1 MSRHGRANPARQEFL
16 HHTLSEDMGFVA
28 TGFGGGDFGVHTGE
42 DGDDG
47 GGLEQQR
54 AEAAGGVMDGLG
66 SVFGLH
72 HVPEGAAVGH
82 LRQGVGIALGF
93 VRHVLDEEQGQHVVP
108 VLGGV
113 HVSAQF
119 ITAFPEGGMAFGFL
133 EGHGV
138 EAYLR

>member
-1 MSRHGRANPARQEFL
+1 MVCYCRIFTVGVVLFETDLCLAHGRANPTRQEFL
-16 HHTLSEDMGFVA
+16 HHTLSEGMGFVA
-28 TGFGGGDFGVHTGE
+28 TGFGGGDFSVHTGE

-66 SVFGLH
+66 
-72 HVPEGAAVGH
+72 
-82 LRQGVGIALGF
+82 
-93 VRHVLDEEQGQHVVP
+93 
-108 VLGGV
+108 GV

-119 ITAFPEGGMAFGFL
+119 ITAFPEGGVAFGFL

-138 EAYLR
+138 EVYLR